1 MEYTTNLDKLSLTSP
16 VSINNMNGKMFSG
29 GRIFNDHKDNSI
41 SVSKIEVENEIH
53 SQTRLDLQDL

>member
-1 MEYTTNLDKLSLTSP
+1 
-16 VSINNMNGKMFSG
+16 MFSG